1 MESAGF
7 NIRYLLH
14 AKHCEGNKNK
24 QEIAAALQ
32 EFLTWSHHLQQE
44 KNPRQTVLL
53 FHSLTNITGLL
64 TSLPW
69 SVLAPAFSHIK

>member
-1 MESAGF
+1 MKSAGF

-32 EFLTWSHHLQQE
+32 EFLT
-44 KNPRQTVLL
+44 
-53 FHSLTNITGLL
+53 
-64 TSLPW
+64 
-69 SVLAPAFSHIK
+69 